1 MSSIVVPTGVALLG
15 GADLTSLVTIAASG
29 FLALSVVFFTAIA
42 VGPHVKP
49 SALSEDQKT
58 AVIGLGAALAG
69 TTWMVAL
76 LLAASKLS

>member
-15 GADLTSLVTIAASG
+15 GASLTSLVTIAASG

-49 SALSEDQKT
+49 SVLSEDQKT
-58 AVIGLGAALAG
+58 AAIGLGAALLG

-76 LLAASKLS
+76 LLAASRLS